1 MPRRAPSRLL
11 AFGLAAVLAA
21 GSSSG
26 SDLHDLY
33 FGEALFHADQ
43 GHYFDALQRLDTEL
57 GQYHG
62 LDEPQYDSLH
72 YHIGAAEFDV
82 GDFELNYR
90 MHHRAGRA
98 IRAVLEGNVDAA
110 VRNEAAFRLARIHF
124 QKDQPEDALH
134 ALQRIDGEVPEAIAD
149 EIEFL
154 RANVYMALGRPAD
167 AVEVL
172 ADLQRAD
179 SLTGFAAYN
188 LGIALLQDGRTQEA
202 IEQLDRAGRV
212 ASGERGAEAIRD
224 KANLILG
231 TMLFEAADYQRAYQ
245 SLDRVRLEGPFSNQA
260 LLRAGW
266 AEVSA
271 GNFERAL
278 VPWNILAKREVTD
291 TAVQEALLA
300 APFVYGKLE
309 IHGRAALMYGHAL
322 EAYTNELDRVDAS
335 IDSIRKGKFLKALLR
350 EELKQDRDWVIRLR
364 TLPETPE
371 TYYLMALMAS
381 HDFQTALSNYLDL
394 EDLRTRLVSWET
406 SFGAFEDI
414 IGLRKQNYDPLLPEV
429 DADFRELDS
438 QIRLRMEQREH
449 LDKRLQGM
457 LTAPRPDYLATADE
471 RIVSER
477 LDQLERQLIDPA
489 GPQEAGAAAA
499 HRPCARRTDMAAPD
513 AVPRAADRGAHAS
526 ERAECRH
533 SGDDRAL
540 PEPRPDPASR
550 HSQLCRLRRSDQP
563 AAATRRRGAAESE
576 PAHGA
581 PGAPARARSPSTSSR
596 PAASDWMPTRLRP
609 ALPSRTVTTGRR
621 DCRRTCDRMV
631 LRQAVRSRAMH
642 SQRACSLV
650 EGSNDAC
657 TPSDMRPRFGA
668 VGRLRRPARARHA
681 RDASRC
687 RARRRGSEG
696 RAGPRN
702 GHAEL
707 PAVPRGNAADRDDA
721 GGNAATRGSTDREA
735 VRYPRGR

>member
-11 AFGLAAVLAA
+11 AFGLAASLAA

-26 SDLHDLY
+26 SDLQDLY
-33 FGEALFHADQ
+33 FGEALFYAGQ

-98 IRAVLEGNVDAA
+98 IRAVLEGNVDPA

-124 QKDQPEDALH
+124 QKDQPEGALH

-149 EIEFL
+149 EVEFL

-172 ADLQRAD
+172 ADLQRAE

-188 LGIALLQDGRTQEA
+188 LGIALLQDGRTPDA

-231 TMLFEAADYQRAYQ
+231 TMLFEAAEYQRAYQ
-245 SLDRVRLEGPFSNQA
+245 SLDRVRLEGPFSNHA

-278 VPWNILAKREVTD
+278 VPWNMLAKREVTD
-291 TAVQEALLA
+291 GAVQEALLA
-300 APFVYGKLE
+300 TPFAYSKLE

-322 EAYTNELDRVDAS
+322 EAYTSELDRVDAS

-394 EDLRTRLVSWET
+394 EHLRTRLVSWET
-406 SFGAFEDI
+406 SFDAFEDI

-429 DADFRELDS
+429 DAEFRELDS

-471 RIVSER
+471 RLVSER
-477 LDQLERQLIDPA
+477 LEQLERQL
-489 GPQEAGAAAA
+489 
-499 HRPCARRTDMAAPD
+499 T
-513 AVPRAADRGAHAS
+513 
-526 ERAECRH
+526 
-533 SGDDRAL
+533 
-540 PEPRPDPASR
+540 DPASPQEQALR
-550 HSQLCRLRRSDQP
+550 QRVAHVRGALTWRLRTQYHERLTEAHTHLNELNVVIAAMTERYQSLVRTRQ
-563 AAATRRRGAAESE
+563 AATHSYVGYDVPINQLRRRVGEALQKVNRLM
-576 PAHGA
+576 
-581 PGAPARARSPSTSSR
+581 ARQGH
-596 PAASDWMPTRLRP
+596 L
-609 ALPSRTVTTGRR
+609 LETVAIYE
-621 DCRRTCDRMV
+621 
-631 LRQAVRSRAMH
+631 LK
-642 SQRACSLV
+642 
-650 EGSNDAC
+650 
-657 TPSDMRPRFGA
+657 
-668 VGRLRRPARARHA
+668 
-681 RDASRC
+681 
-687 RARRRGSEG
+687 ARRERLEAYQAQARFAVADSYD
-696 RAGPRN
+696 RAAR
-702 GHAEL
+702 L
-707 PAVPRGNAADRDDA
+707 QADARPDDA
-721 GGNAATRGSTDREA
+721 QTGGMQPGVAPPAGA
-735 VRYPRGR
+735 QPGGGQQ